1 MVKMFEALSYS
12 NDTEKSEF
20 EKYRKIR
27 GKFVLNQIYEYL
39 LNFNYEKVKYSELS
53 TCIRY
58 DKNLR
63 DTLYIYLATFEE
75 YLRAIIL
82 DKYDL
87 ESHFKL
93 NRKEERYIEKMADS
107 MYESK
112 NKENSE
118 LYAKFSLDLGET
130 ISLVSKLKM
139 FSDEKLEEFENIRF
153 LRNNVMHHN
162 LIVLGKEI
170 SLEKV
175 AKNKEKMEKG
185 IVALANNLPGG
196 YRQNFINAINSLRCD
211 FEQYKMIIE
220 A

>member
-1 MVKMFEALSYS
+1 MFEKLAYS
-12 NDTEKSEF
+12 NDEEKSEF
-20 EKYRKIR
+20 EKYVKIR
-27 GKFVLNQIYEYL
+27 GKFVFKQIYDYL
-39 LNFNYEKVKYSELS
+39 LIFNRDSIKYSDLS
-53 TCIRY
+53 TCVRY

-75 YLRAIIL
+75 YLRAKIL
-82 DKYDL
+82 DEYDV
-87 ESHFKL
+87 ESCYVFS
-93 NRKEERYIEKMADS
+93 RKEKHYIKKMADS

-130 ISLVSKLKM
+130 ISLVSELKM
-139 FSDEKLEEFENIRF
+139 FSDEKLKEFENIRF

-185 IVALANNLPGG
+185 IVALANSLPGN
-196 YRQNFINAINSLRCD
+196 YRQNFIKAINSLRCD

>member
-1 MVKMFEALSYS
+1 MKNL
-12 NDTEKSEF
+12 
-20 EKYRKIR
+20 
-27 GKFVLNQIYEYL
+27 
-39 LNFNYEKVKYSELS
+39 
-53 TCIRY
+53 
-58 DKNLR
+58 KNLR
-63 DTLYIYLATFEE
+63 IF
-75 YLRAIIL
+75 
-82 DKYDL
+82 
-87 ESHFKL
+87 
-93 NRKEERYIEKMADS
+93 
-107 MYESK
+107 
-112 NKENSE
+112 
-118 LYAKFSLDLGET
+118 
-130 ISLVSKLKM
+130 V
-139 FSDEKLEEFENIRF
+139 F